1 MEACIFMQTHIKK
14 QTEHSCGVNPKSWGG
29 DERAKG
35 SVVMDGDLRGSRKD
49 SLRIRR
55 F

>member
-1 MEACIFMQTHIKK
+1 MYLHADTYKEA
-14 QTEHSCGVNPKSWGG
+14 EHSCGVNPKTWGG

-49 SLRIRR
+49 ALRIRR